1 MLSVACLLKASDVA
15 RRKLLLRKES
25 RRDRCG
31 ERTGSGRDGAA
42 GQCPLPEGLPA
53 TRRAGGHR
61 LAAKL
66 SETFGGA
73 ATSMPNRSR
82 HCPQAV
88 MWVDHGVGLIV
99 DQPLR
104 RATAVT
110 VLTPPSATGRAR
122 RHAAVA
128 LGPRL
133 HGQDHVK

>member
-1 MLSVACLLKASDVA
+1 MH
-15 RRKLLLRKES
+15 R
-25 RRDRCG
+25 
-31 ERTGSGRDGAA
+31 SGLDGAA
-42 GQCPLPEGLPA
+42 GHCRHGRGLTA
-53 TRRAGGHR
+53 TWRAGGNR
-61 LAAKL
+61 LAVKP

-82 HCPQAV
+82 QCPQAV